1 MALNILVYEMSQASG
16 NNEYLTELANKA
28 IKLTKGTS
36 FTTNIFLVFITDTK
50 ENFNGKLYF
59 RAVSQ

>member
-1 MALNILVYEMSQASG
+1 MSQTSG